1 MALQHDDSRMSV
13 EEYFKLRE
21 SDPLHRYE
29 YIDGEVYMMS
39 GGTVRHSR
47 VGANLVFTLESLL
60 LDSPCVVYD
69 SDACF
74 QVAEDRYVCPDVTVS
89 CDPQDSDEN
98 SEEGEEDLKTLQHP
112 RFVAEVH
119 SPSTKGFDLDEKL
132 TLYQDHPSIQEFL
145 YISTTKP
152 KVRIYRRESNNRW
165 TIYILNIGDEVE
177 LTSLNVH
184 FPVAALYRKTRFA
197 KRLK

>member
-1 MALQHDDSRMSV
+1 MALQHNDSKMSV

-47 VGANLVFTLESLL
+47 AKTNLAYMLENSLRG
-60 LDSPCVVYD
+60 SSCIVYD

-74 QVAEDRYVCPDVTVS
+74 QIAEDRYVYPDVTVS
-89 CDPQDSDEN
+89 CDPQDNDEN
-98 SEEGEEDLKTLQHP
+98 SDEGEEDLKTLQNP
-112 RFVAEVH
+112 RFVAEVR

-165 TIYILNIGDEVE
+165 IIYILNLEDEVE
-177 LTSLNVH
+177 LTSLGVR
-184 FPVAALYRKTRFA
+184 FPVAELYRGTRFA
-197 KRLK
+197 KQLK

>member
-1 MALQHDDSRMSV
+1 MALQHDDSKMSI
-13 EEYFKLRE
+13 EEYLKLRE
-21 SDPLHRYE
+21 SDPSHRYE
-29 YIDGEVYMMS
+29 YVDGEVYMMS

-47 VGANLVFTLESLL
+47 VGANLVYMLESSLRNSSCL
-60 LDSPCVVYD
+60 VYD

-74 QVAEDRYVCPDVTVS
+74 QVAEDRYVYPNVTVS

-98 SEEGEEDLKTLQHP
+98 SEEGEEDLKTLRNP

-165 TIYILNIGDEVE
+165 IIYILNLEDEVE
-177 LTSLNVH
+177 LTSLGVR
-184 FPVAALYRKTRFA
+184 FPVAELYRGTRFA

>member
-1 MALQHDDSRMSV
+1 MVVRHGDGKMSV

-21 SDPLHRYE
+21 NDPDHRYE
-29 YIDGEVYMMS
+29 YIDGEVYMMG

-47 VGANLVFTLESLL
+47 AALNLMYMLESALRGG
-60 LDSPCVVYD
+60 PCIVYD

-74 QVAEDRYVCPDVTVS
+74 QVAEERCVCPDVTVS
-89 CDPQDSDEN
+89 CDPHDNDEN
-98 SEEGEEDLKTLQHP
+98 SEEGEEDLKIIRSP

-165 TIYILNIGDEVE
+165 IIYILNLEDEVE
-177 LTSLNVH
+177 LTSLGVR
-184 FPVAALYRKTRFA
+184 FPVTELYKGTRFA